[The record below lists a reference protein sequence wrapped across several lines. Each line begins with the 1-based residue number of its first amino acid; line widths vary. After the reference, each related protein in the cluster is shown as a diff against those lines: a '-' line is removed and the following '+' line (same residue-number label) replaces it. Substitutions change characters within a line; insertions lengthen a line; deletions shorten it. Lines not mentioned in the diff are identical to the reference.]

1 MISTGLQKLDKF
13 LDGGIPEGLIVDIF
27 GKNGTGKTQ
36 LLLQL
41 TFNSVKNGGHVLY
54 FDTTGGFRPE
64 RILEIQEQSKTN
76 QNFLNSI
83 TISRIRNTSEQ
94 LKSIENLSTKNY
106 SLIVI
111 DNITDLFSYE
121 YKKPESIF
129 EKNFLFMKYMHN
141 LSLLATKNKI
151 PIVITNMV
159 RNIEGKEIE
168 NMNTAINQFTHIKI
182 HLFKKSSKFSG
193 IVFSPF
199 KKKSFSY
206 EIHASGISNCSED
219 I

>member
-36 LLLQL
+36 MLLQL

-94 LKSIENLSTKNY
+94 LKSIENLSTKNFF
-106 SLIVI
+106 
-111 DNITDLFSYE
+111 N
-121 YKKPESIF
+121 
-129 EKNFLFMKYMHN
+129 
-141 LSLLATKNKI
+141 TKNNWA
-151 PIVITNMV
+151 T
-159 RNIEGKEIE
+159 
-168 NMNTAINQFTHIKI
+168 
-182 HLFKKSSKFSG
+182 FK
-193 IVFSPF
+193 
-199 KKKSFSY
+199 SY
-206 EIHASGISNCSED
+206 
-219 I
+219 